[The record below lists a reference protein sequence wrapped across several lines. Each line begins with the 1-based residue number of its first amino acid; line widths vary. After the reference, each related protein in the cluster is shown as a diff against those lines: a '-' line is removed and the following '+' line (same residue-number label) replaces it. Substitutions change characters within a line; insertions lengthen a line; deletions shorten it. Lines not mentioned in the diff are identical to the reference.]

1 MPRGCRNRL
10 QSKGHHPRS
19 FAMLLDHAQACSAIA
34 RPLQMIVPIKF
45 GVSPILLWLAY
56 LQCDAECRLCLG
68 FHILPRDPW
77 LPFFQHQTLVGLDFE
92 RAEIGNAEF
101 DQNFCRSVAANRISS
116 SLLCHHW
123 CVRHRH
129 HYTLTPEANHNQQ
142 GSHQVD
148 QLNVLEK
155 SIAYN

>member
-1 MPRGCRNRL
+1 
-10 QSKGHHPRS
+10 
-19 FAMLLDHAQACSAIA
+19 MLLDHAQACSAIA

-101 DQNFCRSVAANRISS
+101 DQNFLPVSGSEQDFKFFATPSLVCPPSAPSHAYTGDQPQPAGQSS
-116 SLLCHHW
+116 S
-123 CVRHRH
+123 
-129 HYTLTPEANHNQQ
+129 
-142 GSHQVD
+142 
-148 QLNVLEK
+148 
-155 SIAYN
+155 